1 MGWRAIVWRKTRDN
15 PSMTTPYESAAGVA
29 YEIDADRFGNYTVK
43 QGGRV
48 VKRVTSVTDYV
59 GKPRWG
65 SRKLEMN
72 AIEDAKRAIEGFK
85 TGESRP
91 ASLHGHDG
99 TKGS

>member
-1 MGWRAIVWRKTRDN
+1 
-15 PSMTTPYESAAGVA
+15 MTTPYESAAGVA

-48 VKRVTSVTDYV
+48 IKRVTSIADYL

-72 AIEDAKRAIEGFK
+72 AIEDAKKAIEGFK
-85 TGESRP
+85 TVDSRP
-91 ASLHGHDG
+91 DSALQGDG
-99 TKGS
+99 DSRTGRDGAKNS